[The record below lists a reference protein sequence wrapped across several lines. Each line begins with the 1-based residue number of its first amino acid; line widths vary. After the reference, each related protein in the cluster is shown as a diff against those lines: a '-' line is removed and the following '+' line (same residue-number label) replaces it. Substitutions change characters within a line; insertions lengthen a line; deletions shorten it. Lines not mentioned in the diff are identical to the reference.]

1 MNAQL
6 EVCLDNLESLEYAQ
20 QGGATRIEL
29 CSALHLGGLTPTIGT
44 MILARRHCA
53 LPIHALIRPRQGDF
67 LFDEYDVEAML
78 IDIFQA
84 KQAQLDGVVIGAL
97 TLEGKVDR
105 HIIHSLIKEAGNM
118 SITFHRA
125 IDHSSALMED
135 LDTLMTIGCHRV
147 LTSGQAASAWE
158 GRECLKHMVN
168 HTKKHLSIIAGGGI
182 KPESIANLCRVTGV
196 EEIHLS
202 GKTQRAS
209 VMSNSTKAHMGRPDI
224 KDNQIPI
231 TDQSVIA
238 QALSELQRTFSTTKA
253 VTL

>member
-29 CSALHLGGLTPTIGT
+29 CSALHLGGLTPTAGT
-44 MILARRHCA
+44 MILARCHCT

-105 HIIHSLIKEAGNM
+105 HILHSLIKEAGNM

-125 IDHSSALMED
+125 IDHSTALMTD
-135 LDTLMTIGCHRV
+135 LDTLIELGCHRV
-147 LTSGQAASAWE
+147 LTSGQAASAWK
-158 GRECLKHMVN
+158 GRECLKKMVK
-168 HTKKHLSIIAGGGI
+168 HSGKHLSIIAGGGI
-182 KPESIANLCRVTGV
+182 KPDAIANLCRVTGV

-202 GKTQRAS
+202 GQSQRISAAPNKTTAY
-209 VMSNSTKAHMGRPDI
+209 MGQPNIDD
-224 KDNQIPI
+224 KNIPI
-231 TDQSVIA
+231 TSSSCITQARNELNQVFLNTKVI
-238 QALSELQRTFSTTKA
+238 
-253 VTL
+253 TL